1 MDKKTVS
8 PTPPAPGPDISGPD
22 LPCLAR
28 FAEHLRH
35 RECSP
40 LTVKNYL
47 ADLRAFARWFEQT
60 NGDGLTPDRVTPTDL
75 REFKRHLVQ
84 GKLKPASINRK
95 LATLKSFLK
104 WAAEAGLATGAAVLK
119 MPKAERQTRLG
130 PRWLDRREQN
140 ALLRAVERG
149 DSVRDLAAVTLMLHC
164 GLRVAELCA
173 LTWADVVVGDRKGVL
188 TVRNGKGGKRREV
201 PLNADARAA
210 LLGLGYAGLSGRP
223 DRIFQGQRGPLT
235 PRGVQSMLT
244 AYAKAAGREGL
255 DGLSPHAL
263 RHTFCK
269 NLVDAGVG
277 LEQVAALASHESLDT
292 TRRYTEPS
300 LRDLEKAVELVSEGA
315 NKE

>member
-8 PTPPAPGPDISGPD
+8 PTPPVPIPDLHCQD
-22 LPCLAR
+22 LPCLAQ

-40 LTVKNYL
+40 LTVLNYL
-47 ADLRAFARWFEQT
+47 SDLRAFARWFEQT

-84 GKLKPASINRK
+84 RGLKPASINRK
-95 LATLKSFLK
+95 LATLKSFLR
-104 WAAEAGLATGAAVLK
+104 WATDAGLTTGTAVMK

-130 PRWLDRREQN
+130 PRWLDQREQN

-149 DSVRDLAAVTLMLHC
+149 GCVRDLAAVTLMLNC

-173 LTWADVVVGDRKGVL
+173 LAWADVVVGERKGVL
-188 TVRNGKGGKRREV
+188 TVRSGKGGKRREV

-210 LLGLGYAGLSGRP
+210 LLALGYTGLFGRP
-223 DRIFQGQRGPLT
+223 DRMFLGQRGALT

-244 AYAKAAGREGL
+244 GYAKAAGHEGL

-300 LRDLEKAVELVSEGA
+300 LRDLEKAVELISE
-315 NKE
+315 ESS

>member
-8 PTPPAPGPDISGPD
+8 PTPPAPGPDMTGPD

-104 WAAEAGLATGAAVLK
+104 WAAEAGLTTGAAVLK

-140 ALLRAVERG
+140 ALLRAVEHG
-149 DSVRDLAAVTLMLHC
+149 NSVRDLAAVTLMLHC
-164 GLRVAELCA
+164 GLRVSELCA
-173 LTWADVVVGDRKGVL
+173 LTWADVVVGERKGVL
-188 TVRNGKGGKRREV
+188 TVRSGKGGKRREV

-210 LLGLGYAGLSGRP
+210 LLAHGYARLSGCP
-223 DRIFQGQRGPLT
+223 DRIFLGQRGPLT
-235 PRGVQSMLT
+235 PRGVQSMLSE
-244 AYAKAAGREGL
+244 YARAAGREGL

-300 LRDLEKAVELVSEGA
+300 LRDLEKAVEMIAENL
-315 NKE
+315 

>member
-8 PTPPAPGPDISGPD
+8 PTPPAPGPDMTGPD

-47 ADLRAFARWFEQT
+47 ADLRGFARWFEQT
-60 NGDGLTPDRVTPTDL
+60 NGDVLTPDRVTPTDL

-84 GKLKPASINRK
+84 GMLKPASVNRK

-104 WAAEAGLATGAAVLK
+104 WSADAGLTTGAAVLK

-140 ALLRAVERG
+140 ALLRAVEHG
-149 DSVRDLAAVTLMLHC
+149 NSVRDLAAVTLMLHC
-164 GLRVAELCA
+164 GLRVSELCA
-173 LTWADVVVGDRKGVL
+173 LTWADVVVGERKGVL
-188 TVRNGKGGKRREV
+188 TVRSGKGGKRREV

-210 LLGLGYAGLSGRP
+210 LLAHGYARLSGCP
-223 DRIFQGQRGPLT
+223 DRIFLGQRGPLT
-235 PRGVQSMLT
+235 PRGVQSMLSE
-244 AYAKAAGREGL
+244 YARAAGREGL

-300 LRDLEKAVELVSEGA
+300 LRDLEKAVEMIAENL
-315 NKE
+315 